1 MTITQQDTTN
11 TFSNE
16 GKRSSRRGG
25 GSGFRFAVRL
35 INFVIVAAAIA
46 LLAYNGVLLKRR
58 IAEQAPLA
66 PAQMIDA
73 QYRKEYAIIEERKKR
88 QGVET
93 VRRDLPNSVLF
104 QKLNEML
111 DRSPNDGGSRRDLAR
126 LYTLYEDYLKSAE
139 ELHRVPIW
147 WPTKRE
153 DQCLEGQSY
162 MLANRPREAEAAFK
176 ACVKVDRLHPT
187 PPRTLYVAHQELIK
201 LYAME
206 DRLDDARAIIWD
218 AYDQADEREHSG
230 ILAMRMRLELERIS
244 PEGRAVEL
252 RKWIKADPDD
262 VDSRR
267 ALAMAERLIAG
278 REAEADKQI
287 KICISRWPKDI
298 GVWRDWLTI
307 IKDRGDRELL
317 AIEIAKIPPG
327 AEKDPVILGY
337 RGIVL
342 ENQGKLKEAAE
353 LYRKVIEVKPG
364 LAEFHYRLAMT
375 TQRLGLKDESQAHF
389 ARKKEIQD
397 AYGKIPDVFQDYAK
411 LLKQTHVDD
420 KAVGEKLEELAKL
433 CESENWKRVA
443 AAWRKLKPVI
453 PETIEIEKSATSK

>member
-1 MTITQQDTTN
+1 MTTTQQDI
-11 TFSNE
+11 SEPISIE
-16 GKRSSRRGG
+16 GESSARSR
-25 GSGFRFAVRL
+25 GFRVAVRL
-35 INFVIVAAAIA
+35 IDFLILAAGIA
-46 LLAYNGVLLKRR
+46 LLAYNGVLFNRR
-58 IAEQAPLA
+58 IEERKPLA
-66 PAQMIDA
+66 PMQMIDA
-73 QYRKEYAIIEERKKR
+73 QYRKEYAIVEERKKR
-88 QGVET
+88 QGVEA
-93 VRRDLPNSVLF
+93 VKRDLPNTVLF
-104 QKLNEML
+104 QALKQML
-111 DRSPNDGGSRRDLAR
+111 DRSPNDGGARRDLAR
-126 LYTLYEDYLKSAE
+126 LYTLYEEYLKSAQ

-153 DQCLEGQSY
+153 DQCIEGQSY
-162 MLANRPREAEAAFK
+162 MLANLPREAEAAFK

-187 PPRTLYVAHQELIK
+187 PSRTLYVAHQELIK
-201 LYAME
+201 LYAIE

-218 AYDQADEREHSG
+218 AYDQADQNEHSG

-262 VDSRR
+262 VGARR

-287 KICISRWPKDI
+287 KICLSRWPKDI

-307 IKDRGDRELL
+307 IKDRGDRDLL
-317 AIEIAKIPPG
+317 AAEIAKIPPG

-353 LYRKVIEVKPG
+353 LYRKVLEIKPG

-375 TQRLGLKDESQAHF
+375 AQRLGLKEESQEHF
-389 ARKKEIQD
+389 ARKKELQD
-397 AYGKIPDVFQDYAK
+397 AYGKIPDVFQEYAK
-411 LLKQTHVDD
+411 LLKQTPVDE
-420 KAVGEKLEELAKL
+420 KLVAEKLEELAKL
-433 CESENWKRVA
+433 CEVENWKRVA
-443 AAWRKLKPVI
+443 EAWRKLKPVI
-453 PETIEIEKSATSK
+453 PENIVIDDSADSK